1 MEQKTDL
8 DANNTRR
15 TRTNQRKN
23 YARIEED
30 ERGFLVT
37 DEKPSPP
44 LPIYG
49 GPPVGGRS
57 HETATSDSP
66 GNVSVSVSRRNPLLR
81 RYAIPQVTADSRREG
96 QRHVVGRAFAQAE
109 AGGRRHVSIR
119 SVVRHETVF
128 PRGAYAIKP
137 RIRRRGHSMDTVVF
151 SESVRM
157 VLAHVFYLRGSNP
170 TLPSGLWAHS
180 YMLFNLRMMFLGIV
194 RRQMLFSSHYCMLVG
209 AQKHREMAKNL
220 IH

>member
-8 DANNTRR
+8 DANKTRR

-23 YARIEED
+23 YARIEEH

-66 GNVSVSVSRRNPLLR
+66 GNVSVSVSRRNPL
-81 RYAIPQVTADSRREG
+81 VTSKT
-96 QRHVVGRAFAQAE
+96 VVWKSAFPVYPFT
-109 AGGRRHVSIR
+109 GGRRHVSIR

-128 PRGAYAIKP
+128 LRGAYAIKP
-137 RIRRRGHSMDTVVF
+137 RIRRRGHSMDTIVF

-170 TLPSGLWAHS
+170 TLPLGSGPTVTCCS
-180 YMLFNLRMMFLGIV
+180 TCG
-194 RRQMLFSSHYCMLVG
+194 
-209 AQKHREMAKNL
+209 
-220 IH
+220 